1 MLFFLC
7 APLRPAAVNLWLH
20 PIAMRYKSVLPSI
33 TQLIMLEASNVTFR
47 IGNRALISEVSI
59 SFAPGRLHLIIGPN
73 GAGKSTLIKVLARLL
88 RPDTG
93 KVEYEGADAHQ
104 RSESDLAKRRAV
116 LSQAVEVAFPLT
128 VREVV
133 MMGRYPHF
141 GGRPGPIDEKITDEL
156 MEFFDVTEF
165 SERNYQTLSGGERQR
180 VNFAR
185 VLAQLW
191 RTSSSSFPIPGS
203 PSTLSS
209 CRYLFLDEPLTFLD
223 IRHQI
228 DFMKKVRGF
237 TDAPDVVTVGVVHD
251 LNLAVRFADQIVL
264 LNHGRVVATGTAAE
278 VLTTDHIRDVF
289 GVEPTFVPV
298 KQSGVHLIFD

>member
-1 MLFFLC
+1 
-7 APLRPAAVNLWLH
+7 
-20 PIAMRYKSVLPSI
+20 
-33 TQLIMLEASNVTFR
+33 MLEASRITFR
-47 IGNRALISEVSI
+47 VGNRALISEVSVT
-59 SFAPGRLHLIIGPN
+59 FAPGRLHLVIGPN

-88 RPDTG
+88 RPHEG
-93 KVEYEGADAHQ
+93 HVEYEGADVHQ
-104 RSESDLAKRRAV
+104 QSESDLAKRRAV
-116 LSQAVEVAFPLT
+116 LSQAIEVAFPLT

-141 GGRPGPIDEKITDEL
+141 GGRPGPVDENITDEL

-165 SERNYQTLSGGERQR
+165 RMRNYQTLSGGERQR

-191 RTSSSSFPIPGS
+191 RARSSSAPSS
-203 PSTLSS
+203 PSTLSP

-223 IRHQI
+223 IRHQME
-228 DFMKKVRGF
+228 FMKKVRSF

-251 LNLAVRFADQIVL
+251 LNLAARFADQIVL
-264 LNHGRVVATGTAAE
+264 LNQGAVVATGTAAE
-278 VLTTDHIRDVF
+278 VLTTDRIRDVF

-298 KQSGVHLIFD
+298 KHSGVHLIFD

>member
-1 MLFFLC
+1 
-7 APLRPAAVNLWLH
+7 
-20 PIAMRYKSVLPSI
+20 
-33 TQLIMLEASNVTFR
+33 MLEAGNITFR
-47 IGNRALISEVSI
+47 VGNKTLISDVSV
-59 SFAPGRLHLIIGPN
+59 SFAPGKLHLIIGPN

-88 RPDTG
+88 RPHTG
-93 KVEYEGADAHQ
+93 KVEYEGADVQHA
-104 RSESDLAKRRAV
+104 SESDLAKRRAV

-141 GGRPGPIDEKITDEL
+141 GVSPGPSDEKIADEL

-165 SERNYQTLSGGERQR
+165 AERNYQTLSGGERQR

-191 RTSSSSFPIPGS
+191 PDGSGPAPAHDSSSTPPR
-203 PSTLSS
+203 

-228 DFMKKVRGF
+228 EFMKKVRVF

-251 LNLAVRFADQIVL
+251 LNLAARFADQIVL
-264 LNHGRVVATGTAAE
+264 LNEGRVVANGTAPE
-278 VLTTDHIRDVF
+278 VLTAERIRDVF

-298 KQSGVHLIFD
+298 EQSGVYLVFD

>member
-1 MLFFLC
+1 ML
-7 APLRPAAVNLWLH
+7 
-20 PIAMRYKSVLPSI
+20 
-33 TQLIMLEASNVTFR
+33 QASDISFR
-47 IGNRALISEVSI
+47 VGDKTLISEVSV
-59 SFAPGRLHLIIGPN
+59 SFAPGKLHLIIGPN

-88 RPDTG
+88 RPHTG
-93 KVEYEGADAHQ
+93 RVEYEGADVLHA
-104 RSESDLAKRRAV
+104 SESDLAKRRAV
-116 LSQAVEVAFPLT
+116 LSQAVEVAFPLS

-141 GGRPGPIDEKITDEL
+141 GVSPGMVDEKIADEL
-156 MEFFDVTEF
+156 MDFFDVTEF
-165 SERNYQTLSGGERQR
+165 AGRNYQTLSGGERQR

-191 RTSSSSFPIPGS
+191 RDDANNNSQSKSSTAADSSSSRS
-203 PSTLSS
+203 P

-228 DFMKKVRGF
+228 EFMKKVRGF

-251 LNLAVRFADQIVL
+251 LNLAARFADQIVL
-264 LNHGRVVATGTAAE
+264 LSDGRVVATGTPAE
-278 VLTTDHIRDVF
+278 VLTAERIREVF

-298 KQSGVHLIFD
+298 EQSGVHLIFD